1 MPKYNIV
8 LAPAPDGGIWAY
20 WIPHP
25 MQDAEFHVFHRINF
39 LCEMP
44 RDWSGLFGLEFLNTA
59 VVFIHP
65 ISNRSFGFSSGGSWR
80 IGYLHL
86 RTKVGWFFCL

>member
-25 MQDAEFHVFHRINF
+25 LQDAEFHVFHRINF

-44 RDWSGLFGLEFLNTA
+44 RDWGGLFRLEFLNTT
-59 VVFIHP
+59 VCSYILFL
-65 ISNRSFGFSSGGSWR
+65 
-80 IGYLHL
+80 IGLL
-86 RTKVGWFFCL
+86 VSTA

>member
-1 MPKYNIV
+1 MP
-8 LAPAPDGGIWAY
+8 GGRIWAC

-25 MQDAEFHVFHRINF
+25 MQDGKFHVFHRMIF

-44 RDWSGLFGLEFLNTA
+44 RDWGSLVSLEFLDTA

-65 ISNRSFGFSSGGSWR
+65 ISD
-80 IGYLHL
+80 
-86 RTKVGWFFCL
+86 WFFWFLQYIGGHIDCN